1 LIPAYMHGRH
11 QKGFITLAGE
21 TYRGKQNKSEHA
33 NENQNPLENAC
44 IEWKT
49 KPVATLE
56 RK

>member
-21 TYRGKQNKSEHA
+21 TYRGKENKSEHA

-44 IEWKT
+44 MEWKT
-49 KPVATLE
+49 KPVATLK